1 VIGDT
6 RCITEFSVR
15 DSEGGACMVFRFMSK
30 EKIMFRFKV
39 VYADWNGAH
48 VRGEMRIVGQ
58 PNREIAAVV
67 AKALLAIEG
76 YEVLFIE

>member
-1 VIGDT
+1 
-6 RCITEFSVR
+6 
-15 DSEGGACMVFRFMSK
+15 MSK